1 MGCMTTLDD
10 LLATVG
16 VPAGHDDDPLDL
28 GSLEVVTLVLE
39 IEKSCGLRL
48 GAKDVKRETFAT
60 RAALRALLAGKGVAC

>member
-1 MGCMTTLDD
+1 MTTLDD

-16 VPAGHDDDPLDL
+16 VPPGHDDAPLDL

-48 GAKDVKRETFAT
+48 AAKDVKRETFAT
-60 RAALRALLAGKGVAC
+60 RAALRALLESKGVAC

>member
-1 MGCMTTLDD
+1 MTILDD

-16 VPAGHDDDPLDL
+16 VPAGRDEDPLDL

-48 GAKDVKRETFAT
+48 AAKEVKRETFAT
-60 RAALRALLAGKGVAC
+60 RAALRALLERKGVTC